1 MLRSK
6 FIFDVLAPSCI
17 LFWAAI
23 LVYSAVFSNTGYRS
37 LASLEVEAAELS
49 DEVDLL
55 RERREALEKRADLL
69 NSKSLDPDLIDER
82 IRSILG
88 YSREGD
94 VVITGRELDRALGL
108 KAKKAN

>member
-23 LVYSAVFSNTGYRS
+23 LVYSAVFSDTGYRS
-37 LASLEVEAAELS
+37 LSTLQVEAEMIGK
-49 DEVDLL
+49 EVDLL
-55 RERREALEKRADLL
+55 RARREALEKRADLL
-69 NSKSLDPDLIDER
+69 NSKSLDPDLVDER

-94 VVITGRELDRALGL
+94 IVITRQELDRALKLGGI
-108 KAKKAN
+108 KPN

>member
-23 LVYSAVFSNTGYRS
+23 LVYSAVFSDTGYRS
-37 LASLEVEAAELS
+37 LSTLQVEAETIGR
-49 DEVDLL
+49 EVDLL
-55 RERREALEKRADLL
+55 RARREALEKRADLL
-69 NSKSLDPDLIDER
+69 NSKSLDPDLVDER

-94 VVITGRELDRALGL
+94 IVISRRELDRALKLGGN
-108 KAKKAN
+108 KPN